1 MIDLRS
7 DTVTKPTPGMLAAMT
22 AAAVGDDVFGEDPTV
37 NRLEE
42 RVAAYLGKEAA
53 VFVPSGTMSNQ
64 IAVRVHCRPG
74 DEILLEANA
83 HIYIWEAGGPAVLS
97 GVTCRPIESRTR
109 DGVLGADDF
118 AGKIRPDDVHAV
130 RTRLVCLEITHNRG
144 GGTVPSA
151 DAVNDISR
159 WARHHGLGM
168 HLDGARLWNAVVASG
183 HPADR
188 WAEMFDTVSVCFSK
202 GLGAPVGSALAG
214 PRDLIKQARRARKLF
229 GGAMRQA
236 GFLAAACLYAMD
248 HHIDRL
254 ADDHANAQLIGAAV
268 ADVPGFTLTPGRVE
282 TNVVWWEVDARHGTA
297 KDVAAKLKAA
307 GVLVAALGERVV
319 RACTHLD
326 ASRADCERAAGI
338 IRGLAT

>member
-7 DTVTKPTPGMLAAMT
+7 DTVTQPTPGMKAAM
-22 AAAVGDDVFGEDPTV
+22 AAAPVGDDVYAEDPTI
-37 NRLEE
+37 NALEAK
-42 RVAAYLGKEAA
+42 VAAYLGKEAA
-53 VFVPSGTMSNQ
+53 VFVPSGTMGNQ
-64 IAVRVHCRPG
+64 IAVKLHCRPG
-74 DEILLEANA
+74 EELICEHTSHVVL
-83 HIYIWEAGGPAVLS
+83 WEGGGPAALS
-97 GVTCRPIESRTR
+97 GVTVRPLIGNFGRLSLDQLTA
-109 DGVLGADDF
+109 LH
-118 AGKIRPDDVHAV
+118 RPDDIHSPAS
-130 RTRLVCLEITHNRG
+130 RLVWLENTHNRG
-144 GGTVPSA
+144 GGTIQSIESVR
-151 DAVNDISR
+151 DICA
-159 WARHHGLGM
+159 WAKGQKLAR
-168 HLDGARLWNAVVASG
+168 HLDGARLWNAVVATG
-183 HPADR
+183 VPASE
-188 WAEMFDTVSVCFSK
+188 WAAHFDTVNVCFSK

-214 PRDLIKQARRARKLF
+214 SKDQIQLARRYRKLF

-307 GVLVAALGERVV
+307 GVLVAALGERVL

-326 ASRADCERAAGI
+326 ASRADCDRAAGI
-338 IRGLAT
+338 IRGLAR